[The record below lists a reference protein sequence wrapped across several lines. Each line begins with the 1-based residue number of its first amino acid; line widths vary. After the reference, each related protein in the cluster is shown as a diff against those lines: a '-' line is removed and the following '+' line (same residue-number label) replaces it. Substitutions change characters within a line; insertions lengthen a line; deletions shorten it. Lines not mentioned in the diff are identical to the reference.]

1 MTRKE
6 AVAMSQRATAA
17 NPRIRATIKPVR
29 PDRSNYRVQLELLR
43 GGNVW
48 RVVSV
53 QSEDELAGVLE
64 AWQEASEVA

>member
-1 MTRKE
+1 MKHKE
-6 AVAMSQRATAA
+6 AVSMAQRATAS

-29 PDRSNYRVQLELLR
+29 PTRTVYRVQLELMR

-53 QSEDELAGVLE
+53 QSENELAGILD

>member
-6 AVAMSQRATAA
+6 AVAMSARAAAA
-17 NPRIRATIKPVR
+17 NPRIRATIKPIR
-29 PDRSNYRVQLELLR
+29 PTRTVYRVQLELLR

-53 QSEDELAGVLE
+53 QSEDELAGVLD